1 MTAYIAIIHKDPTSD
16 YGVSFPDFPGC
27 ISAGE
32 TLDEARL
39 MALEALSGHI
49 SVMEEYGETIPEP
62 STLEAVMKD
71 PDFSDGVAVL
81 IDVPRTVRSV
91 RVNITA
97 PEDVLNEIDR
107 FAEAH
112 GYTRSGFLIQ
122 AALEKARAA

>member
-62 STLEAVMKD
+62 STLETVMKD

>member
-39 MALEALSGHI
+39 MALEALIGHI